1 MPGTGCRDCG
11 GAVSVVASRRKP
23 LEQGRTFMRPGRL
36 FSVILLGAWAAAGV
50 SLPAAQ
56 ASKPRP
62 AAPAK
67 PAPTPSTVTGWVD
80 SVTWV
85 AGPALDVVGWAVDVR
100 MGSPVAKVEVLLNEK
115 VAGIARVAEVRRDVA
130 QTYRRNDY
138 LKSGWKA
145 RVELKGLPAETYRV
159 KVRAWNVRGES
170 ALLNTVR
177 PIDIRVR

>member
-1 MPGTGCRDCG
+1 MPGTARRDCG
-11 GAVSVVASRRKP
+11 GAASVVASRRKP

-36 FSVILLGAWAAAGV
+36 FSVVLLGAWAAAGV

-67 PAPTPSTVTGWVD
+67 PAPPPSTVTGWVD
-80 SVTWV
+80 SVNWV
-85 AGPALDVVGWAVDVR
+85 AGPALEVVGWAVDVR
-100 MGSPVAKVEVLLNEK
+100 MGAPLTKVEVLLNEK
-115 VAGIARVAEVRRDVA
+115 VAGIARVGEPRRDVV

-145 RVELKGLPAETYRV
+145 RVDLKGVEAGIYRV
-159 KVRAWNVRGES
+159 NVRAWNARGAS